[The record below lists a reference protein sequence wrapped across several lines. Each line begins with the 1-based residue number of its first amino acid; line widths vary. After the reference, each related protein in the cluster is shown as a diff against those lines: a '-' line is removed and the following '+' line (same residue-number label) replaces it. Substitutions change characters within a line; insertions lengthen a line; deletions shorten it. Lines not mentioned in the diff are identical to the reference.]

1 MASNKMT
8 LARLTT
14 VQRLYNISGDGLGQ
28 RSFSRNSLLRSCVKE
43 YHKNENRLL
52 HFDKSA
58 KQIWM
63 WYMCNGYNRQM
74 LSSNIQMISYRCYNH
89 RSHGEGNSSR
99 MWLGVVGGIS
109 MALGVVYKVG
119 IRDNRP
125 II

>member
-8 LARLTT
+8 LARLTL
-14 VQRLYNISGDGLGQ
+14 VQRLYNISGDGLRQG
-28 RSFSRNSLLRSCVKE
+28 SFSWNSPLRSAVKE
-43 YHKNENRLL
+43 YHKDGNKLL

-58 KQIWM
+58 KQRWM
-63 WYMCNGYNRQM
+63 WYMYNGYNRQM
-74 LSSNIQMISYRCYNH
+74 LSSNVQIISYRCYNH

-99 MWLGVVGGIS
+99 VWLGVVGGIL